1 MAQVLSQDEVDA
13 LLNAVND
20 DSESSGGM
28 DDSGGGD
35 FGEMAESDANI
46 QPYDLT
52 NQDRVIR
59 GRMPILEIIY
69 ERFIRQFRVSL
80 SNSLRKISTISMIST
95 DLLKFGE
102 FVNTL
107 PIPSCMCIMRFNE
120 LRGPALI
127 VFESKLAY
135 AIIDSYFGG
144 TDRPFT
150 KIEGKEFT
158 SIELSFMRRVM
169 DMAISDLEEAWA
181 PVHRIDAQYSR
192 TEINPQFVGVV
203 PPSDVIITTTFEVEF
218 ESASGTIMVV
228 IPYSTIEPIK
238 QKLSSSFQADN
249 DVVDTLW
256 TRSMQEHVQHAEA
269 TAIVKLG
276 ETEMSIG
283 DLVGLQVGDIIPL
296 SQEVSGELKNPMASP
311 EMSENNKD
319 AIRELADGIKAGDDA
334 LNKLKVQNLD
344 FILDIPL
351 KVSVELGRAK
361 VIIKDLLQLGQG
373 SVLELDKLAGEPL
386 EVLVN
391 GKLVA
396 RGEVVV
402 VNEKFGIRLTDII
415 SPLERIESLK

>member
-20 DSESSGGM
+20 G
-28 DDSGGGD
+28 DDSDLLGGD
-35 FGEMAESDANI
+35 DFDDFGGDDEDENI

-69 ERFIRQFRVSL
+69 ERFIRTFRVSL

-107 PIPSCMCIMRFNE
+107 PIPSCMCIIRFNE

-158 SIELSFMRRVM
+158 AIELSFMRRVM

-181 PVHRIDAQYSR
+181 PVHKIDAQYVR

-203 PPSDVIITTTFEVEF
+203 PPSDVIIATTFEVEF
-218 ESASGTIMVV
+218 ESASGTIMIVV
-228 IPYSTIEPIK
+228 PYSTIEPIK
-238 QKLSSSFQADN
+238 QKLSSSFQTDN
-249 DVVDTLW
+249 DMTDNLW
-256 TRSMQEHVQHAEA
+256 TNAMNKHLHATETEV
-269 TAIVKLG
+269 TAKLG
-276 ETEMSIG
+276 DTKMNVG
-283 DLVGLQVGDIIPL
+283 DLVNLDIGDIIPL
-296 SQEVSGELKNPMASP
+296 SQEASGEINIEVEGVAKLMGLIGIYKGNRAIQVTKTPDHFK
-311 EMSENNKD
+311 KD
-319 AIRELADGIKAGDDA
+319 FSDE
-334 LNKLKVQNLD
+334 
-344 FILDIPL
+344 
-351 KVSVELGRAK
+351 
-361 VIIKDLLQLGQG
+361 
-373 SVLELDKLAGEPL
+373 
-386 EVLVN
+386 
-391 GKLVA
+391 
-396 RGEVVV
+396 
-402 VNEKFGIRLTDII
+402 
-415 SPLERIESLK
+415 

>member
-20 DSESSGGM
+20 
-28 DDSGGGD
+28 
-35 FGEMAESDANI
+35 ESDSDLGSGFEDEMGSFEDENV

-69 ERFIRQFRVSL
+69 ERFIRSFRVSL

-107 PIPSCMCIMRFNE
+107 PIPSCMSIMRFNE
-120 LRGPALI
+120 LKGPALV

-158 SIELSFMRRVM
+158 SIELSFMKRVT
-169 DMAISDLEEAWA
+169 DMVISDLEEAWA
-181 PVHRIDAQYSR
+181 PVHKIDAQYQR

-218 ESASGTIMVV
+218 ESASGTIMIVV
-228 IPYSTIEPIK
+228 PYSTIEPIK
-238 QKLSSSFQADN
+238 QKLSSSYQSEN
-249 DVVDTLW
+249 DVVDSLW
-256 TRSMQEHVQHAEA
+256 TQSLQVHVQEA
-269 TAIVKLG
+269 TADAIVKLG
-276 ETEMSIG
+276 QTDLSIG
-283 DLVGLQVGDIIPL
+283 DLVSLEVGDVIPL
-296 SQEVSGELKNPMASP
+296 GQEVSGELS
-311 EMSENNKD
+311 
-319 AIRELADGIKAGDDA
+319 
-334 LNKLKVQNLD
+334 
-344 FILDIPL
+344 
-351 KVSVELGRAK
+351 
-361 VIIKDLLQLGQG
+361 
-373 SVLELDKLAGEPL
+373 L
-386 EVLVN
+386 EVE
-391 GKLVA
+391 GA
-396 RGEVVV
+396 
-402 VNEKFGIRLTDII
+402 EKFKCLIGEYKGNRAVQITRKVD
-415 SPLERIESLK
+415 K

>member
-13 LLNAVND
+13 LLNAVGDGD
-20 DSESSGGM
+20 DDLLGGDDGGGM
-28 DDSGGGD
+28 DFD
-35 FGEMAESDANI
+35 AEEEDENI
-46 QPYDLT
+46 QTYDLT

-120 LRGPALI
+120 LRGPALL

-158 SIELSFMRRVM
+158 QIELSFMKKVM

-181 PVHRIDAQYSR
+181 PVHRIDAQYLR

-203 PPSDVIITTTFEVEF
+203 PPSDVIIATTLEVEF
-218 ESASGTIMVV
+218 ESASGTIMIVV
-228 IPYSTIEPIK
+228 PYSTIEPIK
-238 QKLSSSFQADN
+238 QKLSSSFQTDN
-249 DVVDTLW
+249 DMADSIW
-256 TRSMQEHVQHAEA
+256 TQSMKEHIKEV
-269 TAIVKLG
+269 TANLVVKLG
-276 ETEMSIG
+276 ENDMTVG
-283 DLVGLQVGDIIPL
+283 DLITLQKGDIIPL
-296 SQEVSGELKNPMASP
+296 NQEASGEVSIAVEGVEKMKCLIGVHKGNRAVQLTHI
-311 EMSENNKD
+311 NKD
-319 AIRELADGIKAGDDA
+319 RIFKE
-334 LNKLKVQNLD
+334 
-344 FILDIPL
+344 
-351 KVSVELGRAK
+351 
-361 VIIKDLLQLGQG
+361 DLLKRK
-373 SVLELDKLAGEPL
+373 EE
-386 EVLVN
+386 
-391 GKLVA
+391 
-396 RGEVVV
+396 
-402 VNEKFGIRLTDII
+402 
-415 SPLERIESLK
+415 